1 MARRS
6 SGLRTV
12 VKIAKSI
19 DRAAKQAER
28 DRQRRNREIE
38 REDKARQRRAE
49 QEQRV
54 MARAEAQA
62 IKDEFQI
69 AKECFNDRAE
79 ERRLVKQDIITEY
92 MR

>member
-6 SGLRTV
+6 NELRTV
-12 VKIAKSI
+12 IKIAKTI

-38 REDKARQRRAE
+38 LEAKARQRRAE
-49 QEQRV
+49 QAERARV
-54 MARAEAQA
+54 RAEAQA
-62 IKDEFQI
+62 IKDEFQT
-69 AKECFNDRAE
+69 AKACFEDRAE
-79 ERRLVKQDIITEY
+79 ERRLVKEDIISAY